1 MKEQSSQRLNR
12 SFGLV
17 MAAGLLGLAFF
28 RYIWVGAI
36 VWWLV
41 GAGLGFLAGG
51 LFVPTWLE
59 PVRRAW
65 MKLAA
70 VLGAV
75 NSRILLT
82 LVFVGLVTPLAIL
95 LRLFGKQPI
104 QAKICKTASTYWQQR
119 RPEEFTPQRM
129 ERQF

>member
-1 MKEQSSQRLNR
+1 MNR

-17 MAAGLLGLAFF
+17 MAVGLLGLALL
-28 RYIWVGAI
+28 RYIWAGAI
-36 VWWLV
+36 NWWLI
-41 GAGLGFLAGG
+41 GAGLAFLTAG
-51 LFVPTWLE
+51 LLVPVRLE
-59 PVRRAW
+59 PVRRVW

-82 LVFVGLVTPLAIL
+82 VVFAGLVAPLALL
-95 LRLFGKQPI
+95 LRLLGKRPI
-104 QAKICKTASTYWQQR
+104 QVKMCKTASTYWHQR

>member
-1 MKEQSSQRLNR
+1 MSG
-12 SFGLV
+12 GL
-17 MAAGLLGLAFF
+17 AGLAAL
-28 RYIWVGAI
+28 RYFIAGSTA
-36 VWWLV
+36 WWLI
-41 GAGLGFLAGG
+41 GPAGGFLLIG
-51 LFVPTWLE
+51 LLAPLWLN
-59 PVRRAW
+59 PIRVGW

-82 LVFVGLVTPLAIL
+82 VVFAGLVAPLALL
-95 LRLFGKQPI
+95 LRLLGKRPI
-104 QAKICKTASTYWQQR
+104 QVKMCKTASTYWHQR